1 MSARARV
8 NLRLLLVSGVLLALV
23 GAGMYAL
30 HRYRKQRGL
39 EEALVAGRAAAQREA
54 WGDAARYFARYL
66 GARPEDPTVLREF
79 ATARLNTQP
88 LGVECYQDAIDALR
102 RLLRVNTGD
111 AELFATLANLYRST
125 GNAAELVYIA
135 ERWREAA
142 PDDVR
147 AAASHAIGTA
157 WLGKPAE
164 AYEALQ
170 AEVRRIEA
178 LGKRGLDRL
187 ASLVLL
193 AELAAVRE
201 RTPPDATIEWLS
213 RAVREYPDSSAGY
226 VRRAAALRLRA
237 GVLDAVDAAGTRAAI
252 REDLERAERCAFRP
266 PDDGLLLAEE
276 WLAYG
281 EPARALAIWEA
292 ADAAPPTER
301 PRIYVD
307 PLDWEVTKLVVLGR
321 IALRSGQFDNAVIR
335 AEALLPRLTFAR
347 QRVTLI
353 PAVAPLFI
361 AAGKL
366 EPARGLLAEYEQAMQ
381 RASAGWTPDDEF
393 LFLQALLAYA
403 EARPYRVIELLER
416 SATAGA
422 ASPAAVRLYG
432 EALQFTGQHARA
444 AALYGAAPLDQ
455 AEDATAARQRVR
467 ARLRSGAWPLAL
479 EEATQLEQRFPN
491 DFELKLLRIHAAAA
505 TAAEGEAEAASAA
518 LVALEAELEAMS
530 ADAAHGVDA
539 AVLRA
544 ELAAYRGDAD
554 AAAAVLRAAIERH
567 PDAATAAQRLARLHV
582 QQGRMDEAIRTAQET
597 AQRLPGDAAN
607 WSLLADMLARQG
619 KSAEAIAA
627 LDSGIQA
634 LADPAAQRSLAVQQ
648 GVIELTGGARGRGLE
663 RLRRLAA
670 EHPDDAEIRTVLLRV
685 PEIAAAEAQARP
697 LIADLK
703 RIEGERGLLWRYFDA
718 DLRLRTP
725 DWRTQRKEIEQL
737 LAHCIGEDPSWS
749 APVLRLA
756 DLYEQ
761 LGAFDEAERLC
772 RTALGSLA
780 DLAVL
785 DRLLQ
790 VLERQGRFDDAR
802 AILTESSRRFDV
814 DTLAVRRGLIDA
826 AARDTDA
833 LLRAAEARLSA
844 PDRSPDD
851 ALTLARLTF
860 AASRDAERTLALL
873 AQAESMQADPLR
885 VAALRVSVLQ
895 AARRTEEIPPLL
907 EQLVTTL
914 PESLDARAL
923 QAAFFRDSG
932 DVERAERLLAEL
944 PARFAGRGHAIYGE
958 FLARQGRLDE
968 AISIWNDG
976 LKAQPAETRLE
987 RGVIKALLTRRAA
1000 SDLDLAAS
1008 MLAALQA
1015 RMPPDVDLLWMAA
1028 ALAEARGGGPATLDE
1043 LLWSAVDARPSG
1055 EASHRGLIETAIRG
1069 RRFAAAR
1076 ALAIGAARLFPRSA
1090 AILLLRARIEASL
1103 GEPVLAASLARAAI
1117 LASPANTDAYD
1128 ALLALSA
1135 ERKDAAALEWA
1146 ERVARSIAARS
1157 PSEPSLTR
1165 VWIDLLAAIGRVE
1178 EAREIGGRFVA
1189 SAADARGVGVLLAL
1203 CRLESAQGLHDAADS
1218 WLRQAESL
1226 GAADLSVVEARLTWL
1241 AASGQ
1246 FDALKSRG
1254 EALAADPAS
1263 APAALLTV
1271 ADRLATA
1278 ASASYA
1284 GDALRFYRAALERG
1298 AGDIGAWMG
1307 LADATYRS
1315 GDPAGAIGL
1324 YRQILEKSAD
1334 LPEALN
1340 NLAFVLSEQQGAS
1353 EEAYALARRATQADS
1368 GVADYWDTLGA
1379 ICLGLPARQEEALRH
1394 FRSALSLTPDNSPQQ
1409 ARALLH
1415 LGRAQA
1421 TLRDVGARQTLLRA
1435 REMDAA
1441 LKCFDDAA
1449 RAEIARLLDSG
1460 VAPQ

>member
-39 EEALVAGRAAAQREA
+39 EEALAAGRAAVQREA

-79 ATARLNTQP
+79 ATARLNMQP

-102 RLLRVNTGD
+102 RLLRLNPRDVD
-111 AELFATLANLYRST
+111 LYASLANLYRST

-142 PDDVR
+142 PDDLR
-147 AAASHAIGTA
+147 AAVSHAVGTA

-164 AYEALQ
+164 AYQALQ
-170 AEVRRIEA
+170 TEVRRVEA
-178 LGKRGLDRL
+178 LGKRGPDRL
-187 ASLVLL
+187 ASLLLL

-226 VRRAAALRLRA
+226 VRRAAALRQRA
-237 GVLDAVDAAGTRAAI
+237 GSRDAIDAAGARAMI

-276 WLAYG
+276 WLAQG
-281 EPARALAIWEA
+281 EPVRAQAMWET
-292 ADAAPPTER
+292 ADAVPSAER
-301 PRIYVD
+301 PQIYVD
-307 PLDWEVTKLVVLGR
+307 PLDWEVTKLVVLSR
-321 IALRSGQFDNAVIR
+321 IALRSRQLDNAVAR

-353 PAVAPLFI
+353 PAVAPLLI
-361 AAGKL
+361 AAGKVDQ
-366 EPARGLLAEYEQAMQ
+366 ARGLLSEYEQAMQ
-381 RASAGWTPDDEF
+381 RASSAWTPDDEF

-403 EARPYRVIELLER
+403 EARPYRVIEILER
-416 SATAGA
+416 SAAAGA
-422 ASPAAVRLYG
+422 ASPAAMRLYG
-432 EALQFTGQHARA
+432 EALEITGQHARA
-444 AALYGAAPLDQ
+444 AALFGAAPLERTD
-455 AEDATAARQRVR
+455 DAAAARQRVR
-467 ARLRSGAWPLAL
+467 ARLRGGAWALAL
-479 EEATQLEQRFPN
+479 EEATQLEQRFP
-491 DFELKLLRIHAAAA
+491 DDYELKLLRIHAAAA
-505 TAAEGEAEAASAA
+505 TAAETQPEAATA
-518 LVALEAELEAMS
+518 LQALEAELEALS
-530 ADAAHGVDA
+530 ADATHGADA

-554 AAAAVLRAAIERH
+554 AAAAVLREAIQRH
-567 PDAATAAQRLARLHV
+567 PNAATPAQQLARLHA
-582 QQGRMDEAIRTAQET
+582 QQGRWDEAIGTAQET
-597 AQRLPGDAAN
+597 ARRLPGDAAN
-607 WSLLADMLARQG
+607 WLLLADLFARHG
-619 KSAEAIAA
+619 KTAEAITS

-648 GVIELTGGARGRGLE
+648 GVIELTSGARSRGIE

-685 PEIAAAEAQARP
+685 PEIAASDEQARP
-697 LIADLK
+697 LISDLK

-725 DWRTQRKEIEQL
+725 DWRSQRKEIEQL
-737 LAHCIGEDPSWS
+737 LAHCISEDPSWS

-761 LGAFDEAERLC
+761 SGAFDEAEQLC

-780 DLAVL
+780 DLTVL

-790 VLERQGRFDDAR
+790 VLERQGRFDEAR
-802 AILTESSRRFDV
+802 AILAELSRRFDF

-833 LLRAAEARLSA
+833 LLRAAEARLSS

-860 AASRDAERTLALL
+860 AAGRDAERALALL

-907 EQLVTTL
+907 ERLVASL
-914 PESLDARAL
+914 PDSLDAHTL

-932 DVERAERLLAEL
+932 DIQRAEQLFADL
-944 PARFAGRGHAIYGE
+944 PARFPGRGHAVYGE
-958 FLARQGRLDE
+958 FLARRGRLDE
-968 AISIWNDG
+968 AIAVWQDG
-976 LKAQPAETRLE
+976 LKAQPTETRLE

-1000 SDLDLAAS
+1000 SDLDLAGKL
-1008 MLAALQA
+1008 LAALQA
-1015 RMPPDVDLLWMAA
+1015 RMPPDVDMLWMAA
-1028 ALAEARGGGPATLDE
+1028 ALAQARGGGPAALDE
-1043 LLWSAVDARPSG
+1043 LLWSAVDARPSS

-1076 ALAIGAARLFPRSA
+1076 ALAINAARLFPRSA

-1103 GEPVLAASLARAAI
+1103 GEMVLAASLVRAAI
-1117 LASPANTDAYD
+1117 LASPANIAAYD

-1135 ERKDAAALEWA
+1135 ERKDTAALEWA
-1146 ERVARSIAARS
+1146 ERVVRSIAARDAGD
-1157 PSEPSLTR
+1157 PEFTR
-1165 VWIDLLAAIGRVE
+1165 VWIDLLAATGRAD
-1178 EAREIGGRFVA
+1178 EAREIGERFVA
-1189 SAADARGVGVLLAL
+1189 SNAGARAVGVLLAL
-1203 CRLESAQGLHDAADS
+1203 YRLESALGRHDAADA
-1218 WLRQAESL
+1218 WLKQAESL
-1226 GAADLSVVEARLTWL
+1226 GVTDASVVQARLTWL

-1246 FDALKSRG
+1246 IDVLKARG
-1254 EALAADPAS
+1254 DALAADS
-1263 APAALLTV
+1263 GSTSAALLTV
-1271 ADRLATA
+1271 ADLLASLA
-1278 ASASYA
+1278 APSHARE
-1284 GDALRFYRAALERG
+1284 ALRFYRAALERDPD
-1298 AGDIGAWMG
+1298 DIGAWMG

-1315 GDPAGAIGL
+1315 GDAAGAIGL
-1324 YRQILEKSAD
+1324 YRQILEKSTD

-1340 NLAFVLSEQQGAS
+1340 NLAFVLNEQQGAS

-1368 GVADYWDTLGA
+1368 GVADYWDTLGV

-1394 FRSALSLTPDNSPQQ
+1394 FRFALSLTPDNSPQQ

-1421 TLRDVGARQTLLRA
+1421 MLRDVGARQSLLRA
-1435 REMDAA
+1435 RELDTA
-1441 LKCFDDAA
+1441 LKCFDEAA
-1449 RAEIARLLDSG
+1449 RAEISRLLDSG
-1460 VAPQ
+1460 DAPQ